1 MKRRLSALLVA
12 AVASTAAAVTGGA
25 AQAAPSSTTAEA
37 FAPKLLKFG
46 QSVVVKGERG
56 GRLRVTPTGVYFHRT
71 RPDDSPKPTTK
82 YFTAVAFTV
91 QALDKADR
99 LPPPVAGGQW
109 SVRVGG
115 RDFDASSGNAVQVPW
130 IGRVPEGVQ
139 RTDKGD
145 KDVVIESFDLPGMG
159 GILMWKDRSAGSFR
173 WQMPR
178 KTSGKHLEPVHEAL
192 KAYYGE

>member
-1 MKRRLSALLVA
+1 MKRRFSALLIA
-12 AVASTAAAVTGGA
+12 AVASTAVAVTGGA
-25 AQAAPSSTTAEA
+25 AQAAPSSAAGEA
-37 FAPKLLKFG
+37 LAPKLLKFG
-46 QSVVVKGERG
+46 QSVVIKGERG
-56 GRLRVTPTGVYFHRT
+56 GRLRVTPTGVYYHRT
-71 RPDDSPKPTTK
+71 RADDSPKPVTK

-91 QALDKADR
+91 QVLDKADR
-99 LPPPVAGGQW
+99 LSPPVAGGQW
-109 SVRVGG
+109 AVRAGG
-115 RDFDASSGNAVQVPW
+115 RVFDTSSGNAVQVPW

-159 GILMWKDRSAGSFR
+159 GVLQWKDRSGGSFR

-178 KTSGKHLEPVHEAL
+178 KTSGKNLEPVHEAL